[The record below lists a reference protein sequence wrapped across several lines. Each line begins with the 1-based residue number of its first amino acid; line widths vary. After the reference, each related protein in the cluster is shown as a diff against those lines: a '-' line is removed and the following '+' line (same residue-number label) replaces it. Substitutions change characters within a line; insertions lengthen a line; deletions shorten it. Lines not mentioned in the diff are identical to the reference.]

1 MKPTQTEKA
10 SDPFAVLK
18 MMTAVFDGTVAGF
31 VSPEEITGNKVEF
44 EKVPDLVSDDVGLI
58 IESSG
63 STGTPK
69 RIELPLA
76 ALKASAKASASRL
89 GGEGQW
95 LLALP
100 LTYVA
105 GANVLFRSA
114 AADTQPVIMNTR
126 VPFSADGFVNS
137 ASLMQGQRRYTSLV
151 PVQLD
156 RLAAK
161 VSESP
166 VLQALLSFDA
176 ILVGGQSP
184 NAKSMR
190 LLKQLGV
197 KVIESYGMA
206 ETCGGCVYDGR
217 ALDGVNVEVIDGL
230 VAVSGSTLANGL
242 GEKYLSNDL
251 GELHEGLLRVIGRS
265 DRVIIS
271 GGKKVSLDAI
281 ERLVLDVPGVK
292 EVMAVATQSQ
302 WGQSPCLLVVA
313 DGISENQ
320 IAADIDVEVKPE
332 IVKLV
337 QDLPRLSSGKP
348 DYLAAVELI
357 KD

>member
-1 MKPTQTEKA
+1 MFY
-10 SDPFAVLK
+10 SIFAVFLVLLLVVLIVK
-18 MMTAVFDGTVAGF
+18 RPRLQSTAPAST
-31 VSPEEITGNKVEF
+31 
-44 EKVPDLVSDDVGLI
+44 VPDNLSLTELDQWVKHSESNTLHIVDGAEAM
-58 IESSG
+58 IEFAD
-63 STGTPK
+63 STAPIKTSVCFLYVHGF
-69 RIELPLA
+69 
-76 ALKASAKASASRL
+76 SASRQETAPVTSEIASHYDANVFHARLAGHGVGSAGMVTSAESWLQSMVDAWKVAEYL
-89 GGEGQW
+89 GDEVVIVATSTG
-95 LLALP
+95 AP
-100 LTYVA
+100 LTVW
-105 GANVLFRSA
+105 
-114 AADTQPVIMNTR
+114 
-126 VPFSADGFVNS
+126 
-137 ASLMQGQRRYTSLV
+137 
-151 PVQLD
+151 
-156 RLAAK
+156 
-161 VSESP
+161 
-166 VLQALLSFDA
+166 
-176 ILVGGQSP
+176 
-184 NAKSMR
+184 

-251 GELHEGLLRVIGRS
+251 GELQEGLLRVIGRS

-302 WGQSPCLLVVA
+302 WGQSPGLLVVA